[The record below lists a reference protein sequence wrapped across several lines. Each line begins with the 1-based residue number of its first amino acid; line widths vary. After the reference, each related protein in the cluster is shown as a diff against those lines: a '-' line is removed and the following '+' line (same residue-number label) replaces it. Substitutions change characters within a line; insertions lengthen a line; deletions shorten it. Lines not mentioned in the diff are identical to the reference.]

1 MPRLLCLTGLIVAS
15 LVFLLFLLDLG
26 MSVMG
31 MGGIFW
37 YPSLLM
43 DIVFI
48 ICSGLLGYMAWT
60 AWRELK

>member
-1 MPRLLCLTGLIVAS
+1 MPRLLCLSGLVVAG
-15 LVFLLFLLDLG
+15 LVFLLFTADLI
-26 MSVMG
+26 MSLVG

-48 ICSGLLGYMAWT
+48 LSAAMLGYLAWT
-60 AWRELK
+60 SLKELK

>member
-15 LVFLLFLLDLG
+15 LVFLLFLLDLV
-26 MSVMG
+26 MSLMG